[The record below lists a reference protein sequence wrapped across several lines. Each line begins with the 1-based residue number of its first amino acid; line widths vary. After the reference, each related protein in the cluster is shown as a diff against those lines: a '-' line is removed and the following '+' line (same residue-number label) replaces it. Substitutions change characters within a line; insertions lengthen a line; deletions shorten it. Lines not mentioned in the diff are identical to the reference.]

1 MHVPLA
7 KDTLDDIEF
16 VRFVDL
22 KWSNLREVAG

>member
-1 MHVPLA
+1 MHVPLT

-22 KWSNLREVAG
+22 KWGNLREVAG